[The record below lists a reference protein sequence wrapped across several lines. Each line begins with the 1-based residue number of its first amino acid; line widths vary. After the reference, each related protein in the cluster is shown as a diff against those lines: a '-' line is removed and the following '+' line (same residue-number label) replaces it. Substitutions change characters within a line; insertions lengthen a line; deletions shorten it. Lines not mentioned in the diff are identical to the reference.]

1 MLGVAP
7 GRIESVRVTGD
18 ASGPHPGSLHAYS
31 GHRGASF
38 VLDQPLTEGESVDT
52 SVSIR
57 GRAPVRFSFTVAR
70 LGRTQ
75 PPLNLTSTQPSKLN
89 HFVTEPELTPPL
101 VDVNHNS
108 DRARDDGEILLT
120 PLPSPVVHPESD
132 NTVTIKPVG
141 PGGPMIVDGRGRL
154 VWFDQLAPPEVAANL
169 RAQRYRG
176 HQVLTWWQG
185 TVTPSAFGVGEGVIA
200 NHSYRTIAT
209 VRTGNGY
216 PTDLHEFELTRGG
229 DALFT
234 IYSPVLVHLPD
245 TPEGAL
251 SPLLDAIVQQV
262 DVRTGLVVWE
272 WHSYGHIPLSDS
284 HATPANSASYDAYH
298 INSVQALDAN
308 KVLISARDTSA
319 LYKVDRPSGRVVW
332 VLGGRSSDFRLG
344 RGARFHFQHDA
355 RMLPGRRISVF
366 DDEAGPPQ
374 LAPSS
379 RGLVLQLSGHP
390 RRATVARQY
399 HRQADTSAQSEG
411 SVQTLADGDV
421 FVGWGAQPFF
431 SQFSARGRL
440 LFDASLPEDDGSYR
454 VYRAPWSATPKTQPI
469 AVASRTDASNV
480 SVYASWNGATEI
492 ARWRV
497 LAGDSPQS
505 LEPLVSTRKRGFET
519 RFDLAT
525 PATTFAV
532 RALDADGR
540 TLATS
545 APVSAP

>member
-1 MLGVAP
+1 M
-7 GRIESVRVTGD
+7 
-18 ASGPHPGSLHAYS
+18 
-31 GHRGASF
+31 
-38 VLDQPLTEGESVDT
+38 
-52 SVSIR
+52 SIR

-101 VDVNHNS
+101 IDVNHNS

-234 IYSPVLVHLPD
+234 IYSPVLVHLPG
-245 TPEGAL
+245 TPEGTL

-332 VLGGRSSDFRLG
+332 VLGGRSSDFKLG

-440 LFDASLPEDDGSYR
+440 LFDAQPPRGRRLVPRLPGAVERDAEDAADRGRESHRR
-454 VYRAPWSATPKTQPI
+454 VERLGLRELERRHRDRPLAGARRRLT
-469 AVASRTDASNV
+469 AVARAARLDPQARLRDPV
-480 SVYASWNGATEI
+480 RPRDPGDHVRGQGARRGR
-492 ARWRV
+492 AD
-497 LAGDSPQS
+497 AGD
-505 LEPLVSTRKRGFET
+505 LGAGVG
-519 RFDLAT
+519 AVT
-525 PATTFAV
+525 P
-532 RALDADGR
+532 
-540 TLATS
+540 
-545 APVSAP
+545 PVSRR